1 MLLNTRLSVMPVK
14 FSTLRSVNATQSCIE
29 NHEASINGSYGMG
42 MLSFTL
48 VITEQK
54 DCYKRRLVE
63 KNK

>member
-1 MLLNTRLSVMPVK
+1 MPVK

-48 VITEQK
+48 VITEQN